1 MNNIYEEII
10 KKFGE
15 EKQIIVAIEEL
26 SELQK
31 ALCKYL
37 RNGELTYNLLEEMAD
52 VKIIIEEL
60 KIIFDIDDSQIES
73 EINKKLERT
82 KERYLTDEKNNS

>member
-52 VKIIIEEL
+52 VYIMLEQL
-60 KIIFDIDDSQIES
+60 KIIFNIDLP
-73 EINKKLERT
+73 EIFDEMNRKLERT
-82 KERYLTDEKNNS
+82 KERYLTDEKK

>member
-1 MNNIYEEII
+1 MNNTAHYKRVID
-10 KKFGE
+10 KFGV

-37 RNGELTYNLLEEMAD
+37 RGKGDNLSISEEMAD
-52 VKIIIEEL
+52 VQIMLEQLEFIFSNTQSIENIKEL
-60 KIIFDIDDSQIES
+60 KIR
-73 EINKKLERT
+73 RT
-82 KERYLTDEKNNS
+82 EERYLQGDK